1 MCKHPQGPLFD
12 NALNFLYTGLE
23 QLELQVAGVIEVDAI
38 V

>member
-23 QLELQVAGVIEVDAI
+23 QLELQVADMGYRG
-38 V
+38 